1 MNLFE
6 VFVKIGADTKGAM
19 DGIAKVGAKVAD
31 FGKSAAKITLK
42 ATTAAAAGITALT
55 TAAVKQYADY
65 EQLVGGIETLF
76 KESAAKM
83 MKYADE
89 AYKTAG
95 LSANKY
101 METVTSFSASLLASV
116 GGDTE
121 RAAEQ
126 ANKAIVDMSDNANKM
141 GTSIEMI
148 QNAYRGFAKQNFT
161 MLDNLSIGYGGTK
174 EEMERLLADA
184 EKLSGQ
190 KYDISSYSDIVD
202 AIHVVQTEMG
212 ITGTTAKEAAT
223 TISGSVASMKA
234 AFGNLV
240 VGLADDTQ
248 DFDAL
253 LNNAV
258 EATDTALGNILP
270 RVETTIGGIT
280 SFVEKAIPTLM
291 DRVPAL
297 ITSNL
302 PKIANAAKKTIESFL
317 KGIRDSRKEITSAA
331 LEIVSTLGSAIT
343 DDLPILVDV
352 ALDLILSLAGG
363 IVDNLDKI
371 GDAVGDCVDKII
383 DTLSDPENIAK
394 LLDSGLKIVVKLVE
408 GIIKAIPKL
417 IKASAAI
424 VKGIFDYLS
433 SEEGAKAILN
443 GAKDLLLALGSALVE
458 SVYVM
463 YTYLDDLVAKIAAK
477 ITGNKAWEAAGGA
490 AGRAVAQGM
499 QDGLKFV
506 TEGSAHMGGVSFTV
520 TGKKPKAG
528 LGTADARKEQTSRM
542 KAIADAVKSG
552 AKKIAS
558 TVTEIS
564 EEAKK
569 KLEKAQS
576 EFISFFEDSVKDAID
591 LENEYQSTLEKRKDA
606 IKASY
611 DIFDEVEQ
619 KAQTS
624 EKKRILNGYQLI
636 QNLYAQ
642 NLAIE
647 EFYAN
652 VEKLRARGVS
662 EGLVEEFI
670 GKGIASAEELK
681 ALLAIDDED
690 LAEYEAQYRK
700 RNEIAERYSNIQLEG
715 LKNETQK
722 EIDAIFGGIDESYN
736 NAATTLGG
744 NFVDKLVAA
753 IKSGAP
759 EIAEALKLATS
770 QALDMNALVSVV
782 NSRLGSNYALDKRGA
797 MA

>member
-6 VFVKIGADTKGAM
+6 VFVKIGADTKGAL

-83 MKYADE
+83 MKYADD

-126 ANKAIVDMSDNANKM
+126 ANKAIIDISDNVNKL
-141 GTSIEMI
+141 GTSAEMV
-148 QNAYRGFAKQNFT
+148 QAAYRGFARANYV
-161 MLDNLSIGYGGTK
+161 MLDNLALGFSGTK
-174 EEMERLLADA
+174 EGMEALLAKA
-184 EKLSGQ
+184 EEISGV
-190 KYDISSYSDIVD
+190 KFDISSYSDIVD

-234 AFGNLV
+234 AFRNLV

-270 RVETTIGGIT
+270 RVEKTIGGIARFAEEALPKLIERIPAIVT
-280 SFVEKAIPTLM
+280 ENAPAILRASANVVASFVRGFAENIDK
-291 DRVPAL
+291 L
-297 ITSNL
+297 ISVTN
-302 PKIANAAKKTIESFL
+302 
-317 KGIRDSRKEITSAA
+317 
-331 LEIVSTLGSAIT
+331 
-343 DDLPILVDV
+343 
-352 ALDLILSLAGG
+352 
-363 IVDNLDKI
+363 
-371 GDAVGDCVDKII
+371 DCIDKII
-383 DTLSDPENIAK
+383 DTITSQTGTKK
-394 LLDSGLKIVVKLVE
+394 LLDSGGSIVVKLGE
-408 GIIKAIPKL
+408 GILDAIPKL
-417 IKASAAI
+417 FDASLQIIENIIDYALSPEGAAKI
-424 VKGIFDYLS
+424 A
-433 SEEGAKAILN
+433 EGAKRILQKFGEALENAVYSIGDFLEHTATKIGNALVAHDWGEDGLRAATKFAN
-443 GAKDLLLALGSALVE
+443 GFSEKFSEVAENIGNILSAPFSKTPKYKVGQGMPTFGALGIDSGSSGKVSA
-458 SVYVM
+458 
-463 YTYLDDLVAKIAAK
+463 AAK
-477 ITGNKAWEAAGGA
+477 AFFG
-490 AGRAVAQGM
+490 
-499 QDGLKFV
+499 
-506 TEGSAHMGGVSFTV
+506 
-520 TGKKPKAG
+520 G
-528 LGTADARKEQTSRM
+528 LGTEDLRKEQINRV
-542 KAIADAVKSG
+542 KVIAATVKSG

-564 EEAKK
+564 EETKK

-576 EFISFFEDSVKDAID
+576 EFISFFEDSVQDAID
-591 LENEYQSTLEKRKDA
+591 LEKEYQSTLEKRKDA

-619 KAQTS
+619 KAQIS

-636 QNLYAQ
+636 QNMYAQ

-652 VEKLRARGVS
+652 VEKLRARGAS
-662 EGLVEEFI
+662 DGLVEEFI
-670 GKGIASAEELK
+670 GKGVSAAEELK
-681 ALLAIDDED
+681 SLLALDDED
-690 LAEYEAQYRK
+690 LAEYESEYKK

-715 LKNETQK
+715 LKNETQN
-722 EIDAIFGGIDESYN
+722 EIDAIFSGIDESYN

-770 QALDMNALVSVV
+770 QALDMNALVSAM
-782 NSRLGSNYALDKRGA
+782 NARLGSKYALDKRGA

>member
-1 MNLFE
+1 
-6 VFVKIGADTKGAM
+6 
-19 DGIAKVGAKVAD
+19 
-31 FGKSAAKITLK
+31 
-42 ATTAAAAGITALT
+42 
-55 TAAVKQYADY
+55 
-65 EQLVGGIETLF
+65 
-76 KESAAKM
+76 
-83 MKYADE
+83 
-89 AYKTAG
+89 
-95 LSANKY
+95 
-101 METVTSFSASLLASV
+101 
-116 GGDTE
+116 
-121 RAAEQ
+121 
-126 ANKAIVDMSDNANKM
+126 M

-190 KYDISSYSDIVD
+190 EFDISSYSDIVD

-253 LNNAV
+253 LDNAV

-270 RVETTIGGIT
+270 RAEKTIGGIAR
-280 SFVEKAIPTLM
+280 FAEEALPKLMERIPAIVTEN
-291 DRVPAL
+291 VPAILRASANVVASFARGFAENIDKL
-297 ITSNL
+297 ISVTN
-302 PKIANAAKKTIESFL
+302 
-317 KGIRDSRKEITSAA
+317 
-331 LEIVSTLGSAIT
+331 
-343 DDLPILVDV
+343 
-352 ALDLILSLAGG
+352 
-363 IVDNLDKI
+363 
-371 GDAVGDCVDKII
+371 DCIDKII
-383 DTLSDPENIAK
+383 DTITSQTGTKK
-394 LLDSGLKIVVKLVE
+394 LLDSGGAIVVKLGE
-408 GIIKAIPKL
+408 GILDAIPKL
-417 IKASAAI
+417 FDASLQIIANI
-424 VKGIFDYLS
+424 IDYALS
-433 SEEGAKAILN
+433 PEGA
-443 GAKDLLLALGSALVE
+443 
-458 SVYVM
+458 
-463 YTYLDDLVAKIAAK
+463 AKIAEGARRILQKFGEALENEVYSIGDFIEHTATK
-477 ITGNKAWEAAGGA
+477 IGNALVNHDWGEDGRRAATKFVNGFSEKFSE
-490 AGRAVAQGM
+490 VAENIGNILSNPFSKTPKYKVGQGM
-499 QDGLKFV
+499 PTFGALGIDS
-506 TEGSAHMGGVSFTV
+506 GSS
-520 TGKKPKAG
+520 GKTSAAVKAFFGG
-528 LGTADARKEQTSRM
+528 LGTDDLRKEQLNRVKVISSV
-542 KAIADAVKSG
+542 IKSG

-576 EFISFFEDSVKDAID
+576 EFISFFEDSMQDAID

-606 IKASY
+606 IKSSY

-619 KAQTS
+619 KAQIS

-770 QALDMNALVSVV
+770 QALDVNALVAVV
-782 NSRLGSNYALDKRGA
+782 NARLGSNYALDKRGA